1 MAFNFIEFDV
11 MLIANI
17 PIPLNGITGMLRVSN
32 NSSYT
37 GGLQKIETKQNA
49 TDLTTEREY
58 YIEPTQLI
66 HTINFSIN
74 KSNSFTGNATSDF
87 FSLLFPFMQLLD
99 NINPNKLSNN
109 DNETKR
115 LYIQSFNF
123 AYFGADATSPLL
135 ITNSFIT
142 NISYTSADNN
152 NSERQLSITV
162 QDTSL
167 IKETISKANNF
178 TPAKKA
184 TITSERVIL

>member
-1 MAFNFIEFDV
+1 MAFNFIDFDV

-17 PIPLNGITGMLRVSN
+17 PIPLNGVTGMLRVSN
-32 NSSYT
+32 NSTYQ
-37 GGLQKIETKQNA
+37 GGLQKIEVKKNA
-49 TDLTTEREY
+49 SDIITDREY
-58 YIEPTQLI
+58 YLEPTQLI
-66 HTINFSIN
+66 HTINFTID

-87 FSLLFPFMQLLD
+87 FSLIFPFMQLLD
-99 NINPNKLSNN
+99 NINPNKTSNN
-109 DNETKR
+109 DSETKK

-152 NSERQLSITV
+152 NSQRQLTITA

-167 IKETISKANNF
+167 IKTAINKTNEFTSKP
-178 TPAKKA
+178 TQ
-184 TITSERVIL
+184 TITSERVLI